1 MQRSMA
7 LISGIAGGIGAVAT
21 TYLFNPLSQCE
32 FISSA
37 LSTMAVNQSAINFA
51 VASYS
56 TQFQIDFV
64 NFFNQHYPHG
74 TDFHNLLMDFD
85 GYGRASQV
93 GWHVSEQAFET
104 FKSFIFKACNENVAT
119 LPLVRNAAIGVAAG
133 VSLALLAKQTFFSR
147 SAAGDDHAQ
156 PAEIVSPPPPQAEVR
171 DNHRFAE
178 QQARL
183 FQVKSIDSRHLS
195 NYRTQHGLN
204 R

>member
-21 TYLFNPLSQCE
+21 TYLFNPLAQCAS
-32 FISSA
+32 ISNA
-37 LSTMAVNQSAINFA
+37 LSTINANQSAINFA

-85 GYGRASQV
+85 GYSRASQI
-93 GWHVSEQAFET
+93 GWQVSEQAFEA
-104 FKSFIFKACNENVAT
+104 FKSFVINACQESVAT
-119 LPLVRNAAIGVAAG
+119 LPIARNAAIGVAAG
-133 VSLALLAKQTFFSR
+133 VSLALLAKHTFFNSSEVR
-147 SAAGDDHAQ
+147 DDHPQ
-156 PAEIVSPPPPQAEVR
+156 PAEVQNPPPPPVEIR
-171 DNHRFAE
+171 DNRSAV

-183 FQVKSIDSRHLS
+183 FQVKSLDSRHVS
-195 NYRTQHGLN
+195 NHRIQQGLN